1 MYRALVQVGDDGQV
15 TLSEEEL
22 HHLVRVRR
30 LQPGQLFRGLDGLG
44 KEFRCRL
51 ERDQGRWWGK
61 VEEVRTQRQ
70 PLLKMTLVQSLVK
83 GDRFEWVLEKA
94 TELGVWEVVPIVT
107 WRTEVRLGD
116 RREQN
121 KIARWNKI
129 MLGAVKQSGQSRVPH
144 LRRAVT
150 LEAFLSEETI
160 SSTAFRL
167 DEARG
172 TCFRDLL
179 SQHRGSRQSLLFV
192 GPEDGWDD
200 RDRAIFDRHG
210 VTPVC
215 LGPRVLR
222 AETAAV
228 AALSILQY
236 ELGDLC
242 DETGSVHYSDRPLG
256 RTSPP

>member
-1 MYRALVQVGDDGQV
+1 MYRALVTVDSDRQVE
-15 TLSEEEL
+15 LSEEEI

-30 LQPGQLFRGLDGLG
+30 LQPGQMFLGLDGLG

-61 VEEVRTQRQ
+61 VETVQTQRQ
-70 PLLKMTLVQSLVK
+70 PLLKVTLAQSLVK
-83 GDRFEWVLEKA
+83 RDRFEWVLEKA
-94 TELGVWEVVPIVT
+94 TELGVWEVVPIIT

-121 KIARWNKI
+121 NIARWNKI

-144 LRRAVT
+144 LRHPVT
-150 LEAFLSEETI
+150 LEEFLAEEPTF
-160 SSTAFRL
+160 STTFRL
-167 DEARG
+167 DEAGG
-172 TCFRDLL
+172 TCLRDLL
-179 SQHRGSRQSLLFV
+179 AKHRGSQQSLLFV
-192 GPEDGWDD
+192 GPEGGWDD
-200 RDRAIFDRHG
+200 RDRAIFDQHR

-222 AETAAV
+222 TETAAL

-242 DETGSVHYSDRPLG
+242 DETGSVHS
-256 RTSPP
+256 